1 MTQAGWYPDPS
12 TPNQQRWWDG
22 TAWSPHTAP
31 LQVAAPASPLRY
43 DGDSVVVAATAV
55 AGGLAPQVCV
65 PHGRTGSTAKVTF
78 QSRTPWW
85 VWLTV
90 LVGLLVALILAL
102 VLRKT
107 VIAPAWPVCDECR
120 RERRQRLVL
129 AWLALGLWIPALWL
143 VGSVF
148 GSMGDGVAIAAFS
161 VAFFVPILASIYF
174 GSQASYASRLKG
186 VVAQDGMTVSF
197 PMGTFDRSAAA
208 PTTSVAAA
216 AAATG
221 LPSGYDGT
229 ILPGR

>member
-22 TAWSPHTAP
+22 TAWSSNTAP

-43 DGDSVVVAATAV
+43 DGDSVMVESRAV
-55 AGGLAPQVCV
+55 AGGLAPQACV

-120 RERRQRLVL
+120 RERRQRLL
-129 AWLALGLWIPALWL
+129 IAWLALGLWIPALWL
-143 VGSVF
+143 AGSIF
-148 GSMGDGVAIAAFS
+148 GSMGDGAAIAAFS
-161 VAFFVPILASIYF
+161 VAFFVPILASIYY
-174 GSQASYASRLKG
+174 GSQASYAARLKG
-186 VVAQDGMTVSF
+186 VVSQDGLTVAF
-197 PMGTFDRSAAA
+197 PRDTFGR
-208 PTTSVAAA
+208 TTSEPPASVAAVAKA
-216 AAATG
+216 AG
-221 LPSGYDGT
+221 LPSGFDGT